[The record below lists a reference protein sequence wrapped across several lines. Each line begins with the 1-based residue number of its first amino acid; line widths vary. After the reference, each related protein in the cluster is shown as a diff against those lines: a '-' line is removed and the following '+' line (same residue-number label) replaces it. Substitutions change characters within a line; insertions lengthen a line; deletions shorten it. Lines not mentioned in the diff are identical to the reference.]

1 MVRRYRSGFDKEFM
15 RTIALVLVLFPLL
28 ALAQSKESN
37 HVPNINELREMTAR
51 FAPTP
56 IRVDTSKLS
65 PGDKQALVKLVE
77 AARIVNELFLKQLW
91 IENIA
96 TWQKIK
102 ADKSPLGQARAHYYW
117 INKSPWSALDEQ
129 MAFLP
134 GVPERKL
141 LGANFYP
148 EDMTKAEFE
157 TWVKTLSP
165 QEQEEATGFF
175 SVVRRAAN
183 RKLKLVPYS
192 EEYRSELGKIS
203 DLLKQAA
210 NSTDNATLKR
220 FLELRA
226 AALLSNNYYESD
238 VAWMDLDAPIDVTF
252 GPYETYNDELFNYKA
267 AFETYVTLRDEQ
279 ESNKLKAFTA
289 HLQEI
294 ENNLPED
301 PKVRNPKLG
310 AAAPIRVVNSVF
322 SSGDGDHGVQT
333 AAYNLPN
340 DERVVHEKGAKR
352 VMLKNI
358 QEAKFKTVLLPIAD
372 KVLTKQARPDVAF
385 EPFFTHILAHELM
398 HGLGPQQI
406 TLDGKQTSPR
416 QQLKELY
423 SAIEEAKADATGL
436 FALQYMMDHASTMNL
451 AGVLKSDEA
460 AQRQLYTTFLASAF
474 RSLRFGIVEAH
485 GKGMAFQFNYLM
497 DKGGFVQNADGTFGV
512 DYTKIKDAVRDLT
525 HELLT
530 LEANGDYAAAKKM
543 LDELAVI
550 RPATQKALDS
560 LKGIP
565 VDIEPQFMTADSMTK
580 QASSRGQKGTASP
593 KRK

>member
-1 MVRRYRSGFDKEFM
+1 
-15 RTIALVLVLFPLL
+15 
-28 ALAQSKESN
+28 
-37 HVPNINELREMTAR
+37 
-51 FAPTP
+51 
-56 IRVDTSKLS
+56 
-65 PGDKQALVKLVE
+65 
-77 AARIVNELFLKQLW
+77 
-91 IENIA
+91 
-96 TWQKIK
+96 
-102 ADKSPLGQARAHYYW
+102 
-117 INKSPWSALDEQ
+117 
-129 MAFLP
+129 
-134 GVPERKL
+134 
-141 LGANFYP
+141 
-148 EDMTKAEFE
+148 
-157 TWVKTLSP
+157 
-165 QEQEEATGFF
+165 
-175 SVVRRAAN
+175 
-183 RKLKLVPYS
+183 
-192 EEYRSELGKIS
+192 
-203 DLLKQAA
+203 
-210 NSTDNATLKR
+210 
-220 FLELRA
+220 
-226 AALLSNNYYESD
+226 
-238 VAWMDLDAPIDVTF
+238 MDLDAPIDVTF

-267 AFETYVTLRDEQ
+267 AFETYITLRDEE

-358 QEAKFKTVLLPIAD
+358 QEAKFKTVLIPIAD
-372 KVLTKQARPDVAF
+372 KVLTPQAHGDVAF

-406 TLDGKQTSPR
+406 TIHGRQTSPR

-436 FALQYMMDHASTMNL
+436 FALQYMMDHAQAMKLGT
-451 AGVLKSDEA
+451 VLKSDEA

-497 DKGGFVQNADGTFGV
+497 DKGGFAQNPDGTFAV
-512 DYTKIKDAVRDLT
+512 DYAKIKGAVRDLT

-530 LEANGDYAAAKKM
+530 LEANGDYASAKKM
-543 LDELAVI
+543 LDELVVI
-550 RPATQKALDS
+550 RPATQKVMDS

-565 VDIEPQFMTADSMTK
+565 VDIEPQYVTADAVK
-580 QASSRGQKGTASP
+580 EAPPKGT
-593 KRK
+593 KD